1 MNEQAPAP
9 RDISVVVFCQN
20 EAARIGA
27 CLSSIAAAGRGF
39 RLGITVI
46 ANGSTDGSLARALA
60 TVHATR
66 LPARLY
72 AIAHGDKS
80 NAINHSFYALRQ
92 SARLHVFIDGYAV
105 IAPDAFSGFAAAL
118 SGNKHAV
125 AATGVSGNG
134 RTMKTATEETLR
146 DGGRLHGQLHA
157 FRPAFLDRLT
167 QAGLRLPIGLYRGD
181 GLLGSM
187 ACHDLAPLENPWDGH
202 RIKGTVEATYE
213 IPALSV
219 FRPRDIAR
227 QMRRR
232 VRQMRG
238 RLENAALQGIIYSQ
252 GYAAL
257 PEYADDMITDWLAA
271 GGQPQASLTE
281 QPFMHAALRQ
291 VARRARPPASA
302 LQPVLVHDTS

>member
-1 MNEQAPAP
+1 MNGQAPAAC
-9 RDISVVVFCQN
+9 DISVAVFCQN

-27 CLSSIAAAGRGF
+27 CLSSIASAGRGF
-39 RLGITVI
+39 RLGVTVI
-46 ANGSTDGSLARALA
+46 ANGSTDDSLARALTTLRA
-60 TVHATR
+60 EQ

-80 NAINHSFYALRQ
+80 NAINHSFYTLRQ
-92 SARLHVFIDGYAV
+92 AARLHVFIDGYAV

-118 SGNKHAV
+118 SANKHAV

-157 FRPAFLDRLT
+157 FRPAFLNRLT
-167 QAGLRLPIGLYRGD
+167 EAGLRLPIGLYRGD

-187 ACHDLAPLENPWDGH
+187 ACHDLAPLDNPWDGH

-227 QMRRR
+227 QLRRK

-238 RLENAALQGIIYSQ
+238 RMENAAMQGIIYSK

-257 PEYADDMITDWLAA
+257 PDDADEMIAAWLEA
-271 GGQPQASLTE
+271 GGRVEVARAE
-281 QPFMHAALRQ
+281 QPFMRLALRQ
-291 VARRARPPASA
+291 IARRSRPEPGA
-302 LQPVLVHDTS
+302 LQPVLVHETS